1 MSEAEKPDVLAKVR
15 AALQSGGSRI
25 SPLSRW
31 FLDNHDAFAA
41 LVEGERPN
49 WDVLAETFRDAGI
62 LDSKGNS
69 PDGERLRVTWWRVQR
84 QYAKRK
90 AKKAG
95 KAGKAADAPAPSS
108 GTRAE
113 DGGLSP
119 QDALARMRAEMNR
132 RSGR

>member
-84 QYAKRK
+84 QHAKRK
-90 AKKAG
+90 AK

-108 GTRAE
+108 GT
-113 DGGLSP
+113 
-119 QDALARMRAEMNR
+119 
-132 RSGR
+132 